1 MILSKEIKRTARSKM
16 HGPHNLDVYSLIFGS
31 LLGDSYAEKR
41 SGSTRII
48 LQQEESNVA
57 YLHWFH
63 QYLALRGYCSE
74 KKPRLER
81 RIGPR
86 GKIRFFCRLRTYSF
100 SSFNWIYD
108 AFYPTS
114 TEFQQKRKVV
124 PKDLSWIF
132 LTPLA
137 LAVWV
142 MDDGTAAGRGLKIAT
157 HCFEKEEILFLCEVL
172 NQKYQLYARPNRDG
186 NQFVIYIP
194 KAGMP
199 VLGRLISPYVV
210 PSMHRKLNGY
220 YFV

>member
-1 MILSKEIKRTARSKM
+1 MGSNEFLGYRKVPKMDLNKNKETKRIARSKM

-41 SGSTRII
+41 GGSTRII

-63 QYLALRGYCSE
+63 QYLAQREYCSE

-86 GKIRFFCRLRTYSF
+86 GKIRFYCRVRTYSF

-108 AFYPTS
+108 AFYVPSFSS
-114 TEFQQKRKVV
+114 TGSQQRKKVV
-124 PKDLSWIF
+124 PKDLCWTL

-142 MDDGTAAGRGLKIAT
+142 MDDGTAASSGVKIAT
-157 HCFEKEEILFLCEVL
+157 HCFEKEEILFMQSFESKVLSLCTT
-172 NQKYQLYARPNRDG
+172 KSR
-186 NQFVIYIP
+186 
-194 KAGMP
+194 
-199 VLGRLISPYVV
+199 
-210 PSMHRKLNGY
+210 
-220 YFV
+220 